1 MYRRKF
7 LKASALI
14 SAGAAGVY
22 GLPLLTG
29 GRSNAA
35 TAKAASDESRG
46 EPASFAGRVP
56 SREGLETRRGFPL
69 KRWGMVIDLGKCLP
83 NCTACVDACKKENN
97 VSTTTD
103 TSRNI
108 YRIRK
113 VTIQSTLPS
122 GPVEKSLPLLC
133 NHCDEPPCAL
143 VCPIKATYKR
153 ADGIVIVD
161 PHRCM
166 GCRYC
171 VIACPYNARQF
182 NFRENKE
189 QPNPAFPKRQHGVAE
204 SCDLC
209 AHLLDQGKRPACV
222 EACESANAKAIIVG
236 DLNDPRSEIATIIRS
251 NSVKRLREELGTK
264 PKVYYIGL

>member
-7 LKASALI
+7 LKASAVI

-22 GLPLLTG
+22 GLPLLTAFK
-29 GRSNAA
+29 SNAA
-35 TAKAASDESRG
+35 NAKVSSA
-46 EPASFAGRVP
+46 
-56 SREGLETRRGFPL
+56 
-69 KRWGMVIDLGKCLP
+69 KCRWGMVIDLTKCLP

-97 VSTTTD
+97 VG
-103 TSRNI
+103 TSGDKLRDI

-113 VTIQSTLPS
+113 VTIQSTLS
-122 GPVEKSLPLLC
+122 AAPVEKAVPLLC

-153 ADGIVIVD
+153 EDGIVIVD

-171 VIACPYNARQF
+171 MIACPYGARHF
-182 NFRENKE
+182 NFRENHE
-189 QPNPAFPKRQHGVAE
+189 QPNQAYPKRQHGVAE
-204 SCDLC
+204 SCDFC
-209 AHLLDQGKRPACV
+209 AHLLDQGRRPACV
-222 EACESANAKAIIVG
+222 EACEKVQAKALLVG
-236 DLNDPRSEIATIIRS
+236 NLNDPNSEISTLIG
-251 NSVKRLREELGTK
+251 NHPVKRLREDLGTE